1 MILVSGFLNTKYK
14 NLIIFS
20 LKKKPPVDTCL
31 RYWLDYYQI
40 CWRKKK
46 LMYLHNFF
54 YYSTYYINF
63 PLAPVIHKYASINIL
78 NLIKYFLIENCPFS
92 NYKRNIKSI
101 IKKRVKGLGGW
112 LLFECLKHQIVTRMR
127 FPFDACVCSS
137 CRITAISWLFI
148 NYKQTGLTMITR
160 KNNNTELPGLTNT
173 KDRHPF
179 NVKFCRVLAMNSKD
193 TSVFCSIFTA
203 VVVVFV

>member
-1 MILVSGFLNTKYK
+1 
-14 NLIIFS
+14 
-20 LKKKPPVDTCL
+20 
-31 RYWLDYYQI
+31 
-40 CWRKKK
+40 
-46 LMYLHNFF
+46 MYLRQFFF
-54 YYSTYYINF
+54 YYSTFYINF
-63 PLAPVIHKYASINIL
+63 PLAPVIRKYASINIL
-78 NLIKYFLIENCPFS
+78 NPIKYFLIENCPFS

-101 IKKRVKGLGGW
+101 IKKRVGGW
-112 LLFECLKHQIVTRMR
+112 RLVVVWMFETSNRDQDAVL
-127 FPFDACVCSS
+127 FDACVCSS

-160 KNNNTELPGLTNT
+160 KKNNTELPGLTNT

-193 TSVFCSIFTA
+193 TSVLCSIFTV

>member
-127 FPFDACVCSS
+127 FLLMHACAAHAELLQYPDCLL
-137 CRITAISWLFI
+137 II
-148 NYKQTGLTMITR
+148 NKRGSPWSQEKTTTQNCLG
-160 KNNNTELPGLTNT
+160 
-173 KDRHPF
+173 
-179 NVKFCRVLAMNSKD
+179 
-193 TSVFCSIFTA
+193 
-203 VVVVFV
+203 

>member
-1 MILVSGFLNTKYK
+1 
-14 NLIIFS
+14 
-20 LKKKPPVDTCL
+20 
-31 RYWLDYYQI
+31 
-40 CWRKKK
+40 
-46 LMYLHNFF
+46 MYLRHFF
-54 YYSTYYINF
+54 YYSPYYINF

-101 IKKRVKGLGGW
+101 IKKEGEGFGGLVVVW
-112 LLFECLKHQIVTRMR
+112 MFETSNRDQDAV
-127 FPFDACVCSS
+127 PFDACVCSS

-160 KNNNTELPGLTNT
+160 KKNNTELPGLTNT

-179 NVKFCRVLAMNSKD
+179 NVKFCRVLTMNSKD
-193 TSVFCSIFTA
+193 TSVFCSIFTV